1 MEKYNINNL
10 AIIGLGHWGPNY
22 LRIFQSL
29 DRVNLSWC
37 CDALRTNLKKI
48 RHHTDARL
56 TDNYKE
62 LINDSSLDAV
72 VVATPAATH
81 YQIVKEALLA
91 GKDVLAEKPLTLKP
105 DESLELCKLADR
117 NKNILMVGHTFMF
130 NPGIRKIKEYIENG
144 ELGRIYYLNATRTH
158 LGLIREDV
166 NAVWDL
172 APHDVSIF
180 NYLLDAT
187 PITVHAVGACH
198 LKDEREDVAF
208 INLVYPENIIANIH
222 VSWEDSN
229 KERTIR
235 IVGSRARAF
244 FNDLDNL
251 ERVRIF
257 QKGIGAEKDY
267 ENFGE
272 FQLRYR
278 DGDIISPMLTLY
290 EPLKEMCL
298 HFVDCCYSRSAPF
311 TDGYSGYEVVKVMQT
326 IDQDIQ
332 NNKSRLNHNYQ
343 HHNQVSYGYQSDHS
357 LKSARYGLKV
367 INNPAV
373 MRD

>member
-1 MEKYNINNL
+1 MKKNNIINL

-37 CDALRTNLKKI
+37 CDTQSTNLEKI
-48 RHHTDARL
+48 RNHTNARL
-56 TDNYKE
+56 TENYQDV
-62 LINDSSLDAV
+62 ITDSTLDAI
-72 VVATPAATH
+72 VVATPASTH
-81 YQIVKEALLA
+81 YRIVRDALMT
-91 GKDVLAEKPLTLKP
+91 GKDILAEKPLTLEP
-105 DESLELCKLADR
+105 EESLELCKLADSR
-117 NKNILMVGHTFMF
+117 KKILMVGHTFLF
-130 NPGIRKIKEYIENG
+130 NPGIRKIKEYIEKG
-144 ELGRIYYLNATRTH
+144 DLGQIYYLNATRTH

-166 NAVWDL
+166 NAIWDL

-187 PITVHAVGACH
+187 PVFVHAVGACH
-198 LKDEREDVAF
+198 LKDGREDVAF
-208 INLVYPENIIANIH
+208 INMVYPENIIANVH

-257 QKGIGAEKDY
+257 QKGVGAEKDY

-278 DGDIISPMLTLY
+278 DGNIISPMLNLY
-290 EPLKEMCL
+290 EPLKEMCV
-298 HFVDCCYSRSAPF
+298 HFIDCCQTRSTPF
-311 TDGYSGYEVVKVMQT
+311 TDGYSGYEVVRVMKT
-326 IDQDIQ
+326 IDMEIHK
-332 NNKSRLNHNYQ
+332 NNRSENLYPQ
-343 HHNQVSYGYQSDHS
+343 YHNQESYGDRSN
-357 LKSARYGLKV
+357 LPWRLERRGLKV

-373 MRD
+373 LSD